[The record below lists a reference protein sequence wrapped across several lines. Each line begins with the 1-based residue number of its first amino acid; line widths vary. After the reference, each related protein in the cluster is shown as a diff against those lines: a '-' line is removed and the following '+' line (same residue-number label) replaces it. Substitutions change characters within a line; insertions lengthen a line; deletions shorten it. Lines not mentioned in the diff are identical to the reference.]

1 MRISELDT
9 PSLIIDSTIM
19 ERNLLAMQKQA
30 TAWGVALRPH
40 TKTHKMPYVAGMQLE
55 AGAKGITVA
64 KTGEAEVMSAWG
76 IPDIFIANEIVGTK
90 KLGRIKKLCEQ
101 GARISFGVDSL
112 VALEQIEV
120 VFTPEIPAR
129 VLIEVETG
137 ENRSGVVQEAD
148 FINLLKTIKRCEV
161 IHLEG
166 VFSHEGHS
174 YKAINHED
182 CLRLFTEAQVLTL
195 RYAGIA
201 RSYGFS
207 CPTVSVG
214 STPSLLIAAMHGV
227 PLEKGITEIRP
238 GTYVFMDVGQ
248 GNAIGSYDSC
258 AATVLATII
267 SKPTATRVIADAGA
281 KALTMQSRS
290 EGICKTI
297 GKGIVRLV
305 PGTNLIVD
313 SVYDEHTI
321 FNDVR
326 LHDTVTIG
334 DTIRIIP
341 NHICPVVNLYDEA
354 CLVLGDEVIRRVPI
368 LCRGKTQ

>member
-1 MRISELDT
+1 
-9 PSLIIDSTIM
+9 M
-19 ERNLLAMQKQA
+19 ERNIMTMQKQA
-30 TAWGVALRPH
+30 DTWGVTLRPH
-40 TKTHKMPYVAGMQLE
+40 TKTHKMPYVAGLQVE

-64 KTGEAEVMSAWG
+64 KTGEAEVMAAWG
-76 IPDIFIANEIVGTK
+76 ISDIFIANEIVGEK
-90 KLGRIKKLCEQ
+90 KLGRIKTLCEQ

-112 VALEQIEV
+112 AAIAQIESL
-120 VFTPEIPAR
+120 FTPESPAR
-129 VLIEVETG
+129 ILIEVETG
-137 ENRSGVVQEAD
+137 ENRSGVVEESD
-148 FINLLKTIKRCEV
+148 FIRLLEAIQQSNTIQ
-161 IHLEG
+161 LEG

-174 YKAINHED
+174 YKAVDQRD
-182 CLRLFTEAQVLTL
+182 CLRLFTDAQLLTL
-195 RYAGIA
+195 RYAELA
-201 RSYGFS
+201 RDLGFS

-214 STPSLLIAAMHGV
+214 STPSMLIAASHDV
-227 PLEKGITEIRP
+227 PLAEGITEIRP

-290 EGICKTI
+290 GGICNTV
-297 GKGIVRLV
+297 GKGLV
-305 PGTNLIVD
+305 FGTDFTVD

-326 LHDTVTIG
+326 FHDLVEIG
-334 DTIRIIP
+334 ETIRIIP
-341 NHICPVVNLYDEA
+341 NHVCPVVNLYDEA

-368 LCRGKTQ
+368 LGRGKIQ